1 MALAG
6 VSRPLRICFAT
17 SVIDEGASVTQ
28 FAEEVMKLLAQPNN
42 APLEQPDDALLRSMR
57 SIDSTLSSSS
67 LKHQV
72 DFLFAALKRGIRGDA
87 CRSEVQSLL
96 RMWQPSLGLAEV
108 TVKSVVAECRTGDS
122 MELFQRCTAGAA
134 DAPRII
140 RAVAEQCQLGAGLG
154 CMPLYVVTIPS
165 AHRNVSIQR

>member
-1 MALAG
+1 
-6 VSRPLRICFAT
+6 
-17 SVIDEGASVTQ
+17 
-28 FAEEVMKLLAQPNN
+28 MKLLDASTPSASEPKN
-42 APLEQPDDALLRSMR
+42 AALEQRDDALLQSMR
-57 SIDSTLSSSS
+57 SIESTLSSSE
-67 LKHQV
+67 LKYQV

-87 CRSEVQSLL
+87 TRSEVQSLL
-96 RMWQPSLGLAEV
+96 RMWQPSLGGAEG
-108 TVKSVVAECRTGDS
+108 TIKSVVEECPTGDS

-140 RAVAEQCQLGAGLG
+140 QAVAEQCQLGAGLG